1 MLIKTPVKISDHAR
15 TNMSARGVTKDEVFA
30 CLLDPEKTYTSRN
43 DRCFVKG
50 QICVVAHE
58 ERHYSMVKT
67 VLYAGSEQWNNS
79 DVRSRKS
86 R

>member
-15 TNMSARGVTKDEVFA
+15 TSMSARGVTKDEVFA
-30 CLLDPEKTYTSRN
+30 CLLDPEKTYTSRD
-43 DRCFVKG
+43 DRCFVRG
-50 QICVVAHE
+50 QICVVVHE

-67 VLYAGSEQWNNS
+67 VLYANNEQWNNNHAR
-79 DVRSRKS
+79 DRK